1 MPGTSRGSTTASVA
15 ASVMKP
21 APVTPLAP
29 FEVSI
34 ATSRIVICW
43 PNVRSTPSACAM
55 NRVASVM

>member
-1 MPGTSRGSTTASVA
+1 MSGITASVA

-21 APVTPLAP
+21 APVTPEAP

-34 ATSRIVICW
+34 ATPRMVALL
-43 PNVRSTPSACAM
+43 PERERRVPSAWAR